1 MDSVIVEPLQTG
13 WAVRATGL
21 ANDLVFASGRAAERC
36 ARQLAECFARAG
48 REAELQLRLRGGAR
62 AARFLCLP
70 PLEHETN
77 PLLISAPPLRA
88 ARPCADAGP
97 SGELIQP
104 ARTSLNPGRRGFAP
118 GPSEAQM
125 RVLQTADL

>member
-13 WAVRATGL
+13 WAVKATGV

-48 REAELQLRLRGGAR
+48 RETELQLRLRAGAR

-70 PLEHETN
+70 PLEHETE
-77 PLLISAPPLRA
+77 PLLIGVPPVSLSGSSGG
-88 ARPCADAGP
+88 AG
-97 SGELIQP
+97 S
-104 ARTSLNPGRRGFAP
+104 
-118 GPSEAQM
+118 
-125 RVLQTADL
+125 TA